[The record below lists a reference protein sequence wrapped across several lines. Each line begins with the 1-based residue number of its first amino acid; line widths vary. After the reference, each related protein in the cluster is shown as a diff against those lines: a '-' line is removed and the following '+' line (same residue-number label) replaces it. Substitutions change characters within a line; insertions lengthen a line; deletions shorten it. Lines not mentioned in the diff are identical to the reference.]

1 MVVVDDD
8 DDMVEMRIIMVASG
22 APSSSSQISDAYP
35 KRYSLKIPNL
45 LLGLD
50 I

>member
-8 DDMVEMRIIMVASG
+8 DMVEMSIIMVASG
-22 APSSSSQISDAYP
+22 APSSSDAYP

-45 LLGLD
+45 LLESLD